1 MLFNKYQYYDE
12 NITQR
17 GYSKSVVAHDEH
29 GDAFWIKWILGIHKA
44 DTKAHLL
51 ADKLRHLQKGRHIAI
66 PEIKEYGFDDE
77 QNTFAIVY
85 SYLDCVDTLEDRVA
99 DLRLKDLIAG
109 LVEIAECLQE
119 LHHKHKITHGDI
131 APANILVGK
140 NNRFYVVDFGLFDIT
155 TTLSQHKDLE
165 IFARAFAAPEKLDLR
180 ASKGF
185 SFQSDIYSFGKIIA
199 WSLEA
204 VDISLEETQM
214 RYLDL
219 LISDNPAARPSWPD
233 VINFLKNI
241 PQPEEKEGIQVEFIY
256 GVDTVVLSA
265 LNTNKAIF
273 DVSADAGD
281 NIIMDIVAGDYLCRG
296 VLWLLDKRKLL
307 FDKIE
312 KISDSNFSI
321 IERKKRVGKCLPLPY
336 FYTNQ
341 SVSYKADMTPFFKK
355 WQEAKL
361 RQSSLRENRK
371 AVRADLSFYKELLK
385 KEIEVIETKSLR
397 LRYHK
402 YQIDGDEI
410 IFYIKPE
417 EKISTIGK
425 IQVHI
430 EEGNAPDSEG
440 FSYLISAV
448 SQPKKKNDSIEF
460 SGKPYDFDTDKNAIK
475 IKDCERLDGS
485 SIPNSGFLFEN
496 VSKKKE
502 EKQRQRQAINKV
514 ENNEVQNPDLI
525 YYLFKPEALPATS
538 SENSESLENVKQR
551 DKESGQPFKYTYNQ
565 ARAITNALKKGPLTV
580 IQGPPGTGKT
590 TVITEIV
597 FQLLATKP
605 DSKILITSQ
614 TNNAV
619 DQVLENLL
627 NNDIPIVRLSGFTPP
642 KIAAI
647 KQHTLERKL
656 EGWKQHVKVSA
667 ERNFNKLKKTI
678 LNEADR
684 KGPFHRKIVDL
695 LLNDKEWKKTREII
709 INTSRNVTSLKP
721 LVQLPE
727 DRRKAIAIIASVSG
741 IDLVAFFLKYE
752 IHVEWLRTIN
762 ALDEKSAINQKL
774 IDSIR
779 VIGATCNHIAARK
792 YAPYNFE
799 FDYVIMDESGKATVS
814 EALVPITMGNNLV
827 FVGDHRQLKPMLT
840 SSREVEA
847 WLRKEYKENNHEF
860 ESWDDYSNRPSLFEQ
875 VINNIDYDYQTQL
888 TDCRRSSSDQVRLTS
903 QFFYESF
910 GDRQISYVDRSA
922 EKEHCLPLSISTS
935 ILFVDIGG
943 HSKHEKDDNGSSYNP
958 VSAEA
963 AFEVLSRLNS
973 YQKVRQYSIG
983 IISGYSAQ
991 KKLLDKVK
999 DRCHQKR
1006 LDNIL
1011 IWKDA
1016 GRKKIEEKLSV
1027 SVFDRFQGLERD
1039 IMIVDLVKSGPGTDL
1054 GFLEVPNRINVA
1066 LSRQKKMLIIIGD
1079 YYGITGAKTKRLNG
1093 EKSALQKYLLALDKN
1108 WIVKTEE
1115 LKTIF
1120 K

>member
-1 MLFNKYQYYDE
+1 MLFNKYQYQDE
-12 NITQR
+12 NIAQR
-17 GYSKSVVAHDEH
+17 GYSKSVVAKDDDR
-29 GDAFWIKWILGIHKA
+29 GVFWVKWILGIQKA

-77 QNTFAIVY
+77 QKAYAIVY
-85 SYLDCVDTLEDRVA
+85 SYLEWVDTLANRIG
-99 DLRLKDLIAG
+99 DLRLKDIIAG

-119 LHHKHKITHGDI
+119 LHLKHKITHGDI
-131 APANILVGK
+131 TPANILVGS
-140 NNRFYVVDFGLFDIT
+140 NNRFYIVDFGLFDIT
-155 TTLSQHKDLE
+155 AALSQQKDLE
-165 IFARAFAAPEKLDLR
+165 VFARAFAAPEKLDLR

-185 SFQSDIYSFGKIIA
+185 SFQSDIYSLGKIME
-199 WSLEA
+199 WSLA
-204 VDISLEETQM
+204 AIDMRLEETQM
-214 RYLDL
+214 RFLEL
-219 LISDNPAARPSWPD
+219 LISDNPADRPSWPD

-241 PQPEEKEGIQVEFIY
+241 PQPEEKEGIQVEFKY
-256 GVDTVVLSA
+256 GVDTVVLSV

-281 NIIMDIVAGDYLCRG
+281 NIIMDVVVGDYLCRG

-312 KISDSNFSI
+312 KIADSNFSTV
-321 IERKKRVGKCLPLPY
+321 ERKKRVGKCLPLPY

-341 SVSYKADMTPFFKK
+341 SVVYKADITPYLKK
-355 WQEAKL
+355 WQDANLK
-361 RQSSLRENRK
+361 QSSLRENRK
-371 AVRADLSFYKELLK
+371 KVRADLFFYKELLK
-385 KEIEVIETKSLR
+385 KEIEIIETKSLR

-402 YQIDGDEI
+402 YQIEGDGI
-410 IFYIKPE
+410 IFYITPD
-417 EKISTIGK
+417 EKFSSIGR
-425 IQVHI
+425 IQTHI
-430 EEGNAPDSEG
+430 EEGNAADSDG
-440 FSYLISAV
+440 FSYLISAL

-460 SGKPYDFDTDKNAIK
+460 SGKPYDFDTVNKIIK
-475 IKDCERLDGS
+475 IKDCERLDNN

-502 EKQRQRQAINKV
+502 EKQRQLQAISKV

-525 YYLFKPEALPATS
+525 YYLFKPEALPAI
-538 SENSESLENVKQR
+538 NSDGSGFLGDVKQK
-551 DKESGQPFKYTYNQ
+551 DKSGQPFTYTYNQ
-565 ARAITNALKKGPLTV
+565 TKAITNALSKGPLTV

-597 FQLLATKP
+597 FQLLAMKP

-656 EGWKQHVKVSA
+656 EGWKQQVKVST
-667 ERNFNKLKKTI
+667 EGNFNKLKKA
-678 LNEADR
+678 LLKDAES
-684 KGPFHRKIVDL
+684 KGLFQRKIIEAL
-695 LLNDKEWKKTREII
+695 INNKEWKKTRELI
-709 INTSRNVTSLKP
+709 INTSRNVTSLKA
-721 LVQLPE
+721 LIQLPE
-727 DRRKAIAIIASVSG
+727 DKQNAIALIASVSG
-741 IDLVAFFLKYE
+741 VELATFFLKHE
-752 IHVEWLRTIN
+752 IHLEWLRTIN

-779 VIGATCNHIAARK
+779 VIGATCNHIAAKK

-799 FDYVIMDESGKATVS
+799 FDYVIMDESGKATVA

-840 SSREVEA
+840 SCKEVEA
-847 WLRKEYKENNHEF
+847 WLRKKNNESNDEF

-875 VINNIDYDYQTQL
+875 VIENIDYNYQTQL
-888 TDCRRSSSDQVRLTS
+888 TDCRRSSSDQVSLTS
-903 QFFYESF
+903 QYFYESF
-910 GDRQISYVDRSA
+910 GDQQISYVDRSA
-922 EKEHCLPLSISTS
+922 DKEHCLPLTISTS

-943 HSKHEKDDNGSSYNP
+943 HFRHEKDGNGSSYNP
-958 VSAEA
+958 ASAEA
-963 AFEVLSRLNS
+963 AFKVLSHLNR

-983 IISGYSAQ
+983 VISGYCAQ
-991 KKLLDKVK
+991 KKQLDKVK
-999 DRCHQKR
+999 VKCHQKG

-1011 IWKDA
+1011 IWEGAD
-1016 GRKKIEEKLSV
+1016 RKKVEEKLSV

-1039 IMIVDLVKSGPGTDL
+1039 IMIVDLVKSGAGTDL

-1066 LSRQKKMLIIIGD
+1066 LSRQKKLLIIIGD
-1079 YYGITGAKTKRLNG
+1079 YYGITGAKTKQLNG

-1108 WIVKTEE
+1108 WIVKTDE